1 MSRIGTGSTT
11 NLTNSTKFSL
21 TAVENKSF
29 ADHDSLVH
37 RLKLMKKL
45 MDQLQHQRCMV
56 QIIKESSSNHLQ
68 FKNHHT
74 LHGFDSIT
82 KTVRQI
88 RSKVKIPEK
97 KSRRYDGDLL
107 KMETPITSQLNLV
120 NVVTHTLPETVYD
133 RQNMSREKKISAKE
147 QKEYSRSKFGEV
159 PTREL
164 RLQIIPGNNFKEMY
178 QRGNSFVF

>member
-1 MSRIGTGSTT
+1 
-11 NLTNSTKFSL
+11 
-21 TAVENKSF
+21 
-29 ADHDSLVH
+29 
-37 RLKLMKKL
+37 

-56 QIIKESSSNHLQ
+56 QIIKESLSNHMQ
-68 FKNHHT
+68 FKNYHT
-74 LHGFDSIT
+74 LHGFDSIM

-147 QKEYSRSKFGEV
+147 QMNNRILKKQVRRGTNKGT
-159 PTREL
+159 PIAINTR
-164 RLQIIPGNNFKEMY
+164 Q
-178 QRGNSFVF
+178 

>member
-1 MSRIGTGSTT
+1 MHGANNQR
-11 NLTNSTKFSL
+11 K
-21 TAVENKSF
+21 
-29 ADHDSLVH
+29 
-37 RLKLMKKL
+37 LK
-45 MDQLQHQRCMV
+45 QSPAIQ
-56 QIIKESSSNHLQ
+56 ESSYLAW
-68 FKNHHT
+68 
-74 LHGFDSIT
+74 LDSIV

-88 RSKVKIPEK
+88 RSKVKIPVK

-120 NVVTHTLPETVYD
+120 YVVTHTLPETVYD

-164 RLQIIPGNNFKEMY
+164 RLQKKKQAIILRRCTREGTPSYSKEMQY
-178 QRGNSFVF
+178 QCGNTYISGRRTKRELPKAQTKRELMQMKHSAKEIQAKATSTR